1 MLKESGPA
9 DASMSGLAYEGIL
22 DLILSQ
28 QLRGGTV
35 VQERVLAK
43 RLRISRTPVREAINR
58 LEGQDL
64 VRRASPRVLI
74 VNTITVQDVFDI
86 LSVRQLLEADAV
98 EQTVRRK
105 SLTDV
110 DELIDEVQAIK
121 RRSGVTADD
130 HRQLDDR
137 VHVSIA
143 RASGN
148 ETLANIVLGLRRK
161 TAMFDMKRI
170 PERFTHSCNE
180 HLKILKAIAA
190 GDAVKARR
198 EMVGHLGNVRSAILA
213 HLDPARAGG

>member
-1 MLKESGPA
+1 MLKDSHT

-22 DLILSQ
+22 DLILSR

-35 VQERVLAK
+35 VQERALAK
-43 RLRISRTPVREAINR
+43 QLSLSRTPVREAINR

-64 VRRASPRVLI
+64 LRRTSPRVLM

-86 LSVRQLLEADAV
+86 LAVRQLLEADAV
-98 EQTVRRK
+98 EQTVRRN
-105 SLTDV
+105 SLTEV
-110 DELIDEVQAIK
+110 DTLIDEVEAIK
-121 RRSGVTADD
+121 RRRNVTADD
-130 HRQLDDR
+130 HRLLDDR

-170 PERFTHSCNE
+170 PERFTHSCDE
-180 HLKILKAIAA
+180 HLLILKAIAA
-190 GDAVKARR
+190 GNAAKARK
-198 EMVGHLGNVRSAILA
+198 EMFDHLGNVRSAILA
-213 HLDPARAGG
+213 HLDPARTGK